1 VYSKAVT
8 GESGLVGEPSNRR
21 GAQTDEAA
29 RHSMDPP
36 PIAVNP
42 PKPAPELAFAVF
54 EVELDELFE
63 VLAAVEFDDELVVER
78 P

>member
-1 VYSKAVT
+1 
-8 GESGLVGEPSNRR
+8 
-21 GAQTDEAA
+21 
-29 RHSMDPP
+29 MDPP